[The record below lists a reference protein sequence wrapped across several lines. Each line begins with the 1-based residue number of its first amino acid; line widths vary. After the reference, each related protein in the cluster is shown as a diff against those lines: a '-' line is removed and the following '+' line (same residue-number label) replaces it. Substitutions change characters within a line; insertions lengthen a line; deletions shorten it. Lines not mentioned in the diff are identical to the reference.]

1 MDYGK
6 QNYALLWKMKSYSV
20 KYILICVLGLLIG
33 CNGKEETSR
42 VATLPYYQDA
52 MFTPVWLENESE
64 TLKDF
69 HKIPDFQLVN
79 QNGET
84 VTQNTFDN
92 KFYVADFIFT
102 SCPGIC
108 PKMTENMTVLQET
121 FKTDPE
127 VMLLSHSV
135 TPKLDSVPVLKSYA
149 EIKGVIDSK
158 WHIVTGDR
166 KQIYDLGRNYYF
178 AEQDLGL
185 TKEADDF
192 LHTENFVLIDK
203 NKHIRGIYN
212 GLNTQAINQL
222 IADIKTLKQE

>member
-6 QNYALLWKMKSYSV
+6 QNYVSLWRMKSYNGKFLIACLLV
-20 KYILICVLGLLIG
+20 ILVG
-33 CNGKEETSR
+33 CQGKEETSS
-42 VATLPYYQDA
+42 VDTLPYYQDA
-52 MFTPVWLENESE
+52 MFTPVWLDNESE
-64 TLKDF
+64 ELKNF

-79 QNGET
+79 QNGEI
-84 VTQNTFDN
+84 VTQNTFED

-102 SCPGIC
+102 SCSGIC
-108 PKMTENMTVLQET
+108 PQMTENMTVLQET
-121 FKTDPE
+121 FKTDPD
-127 VMLLSHSV
+127 VVLLSHSV
-135 TPKLDSVPVLKSYA
+135 TPKIDTVAVLKSYA
-149 EIKGVIDSK
+149 ETKGVIDSK

-166 KQIYDLGRNYYF
+166 KQIYNLGRNYYF

-212 GLNTQAINQL
+212 GLNTQAIEQL
-222 IADIKTLKQE
+222 IADIKTLKTQ